1 MVEMVF
7 VKYGW
12 FRFNLLKGPNSLKKL
27 GFLFFIFSIPPFLFF
42 MYNCLKLN

>member
-12 FRFNLLKGPNSLKKL
+12 FRFNLQKGPNSLKKL
-27 GFLFFIFSIPPFLFF
+27 GYFFFIISIPPFLFY
-42 MYNCLKLN
+42 MYNSLKMN

>member
-12 FRFNLLKGPNSLKKL
+12 FRFNLLKGPNSFKKL
-27 GFLFFIFSIPPFLFF
+27 GFLFFIISIPRFLFY
-42 MYNCLKLN
+42 MYNCFKMN